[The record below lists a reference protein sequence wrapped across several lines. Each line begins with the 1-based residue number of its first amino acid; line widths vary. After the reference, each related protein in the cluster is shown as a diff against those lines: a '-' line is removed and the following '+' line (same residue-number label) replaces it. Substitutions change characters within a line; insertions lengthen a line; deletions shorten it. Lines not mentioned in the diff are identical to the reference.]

1 MRAVSTGHADHLGTA
16 GDGLLGQSTQV
27 VARRQHDRLDASPL
41 RLLDEVKSL
50 HLAVE
55 ARIMVNS
62 LSSSLLWRCTLAVVS
77 GSWRSSGPPS
87 SSARLSSSSPYAL
100 LAAIADA
107 ARAFASDR
115 VGPVAGYLLLALL
128 SIAPA
133 G

>member
-1 MRAVSTGHADHLGTA
+1 
-16 GDGLLGQSTQV
+16 
-27 VARRQHDRLDASPL
+27 
-41 RLLDEVKSL
+41 VKSL
-50 HLAVE
+50 HLAAE

-62 LSSSLLWRCTLAVVS
+62 LSSSLLWRGTLAVVS

-87 SSARLSSSSPYAL
+87 PSARSSSSSPYAF

-115 VGPVAGYLLLALL
+115 AGPVAGYLLLALL